1 MLNRSASVPFLPG
14 QQVKPELAAAAGHS
28 SRRNF
33 QRPQTLIYKLD
44 SPADVAVGK
53 VSVDPQLLRS
63 MSEKASLTLTGGGKS
78 AAPPTAPAEK
88 SNRPAIAIQPA
99 WLKHDKQALRFYAYY
114 QEPVVENYS
123 ENFRIRN
130 VVFTFF
136 LEDGT
141 MQITEPKVENS
152 GIWPQGPFVKR
163 HKIPKGD
170 GSFFT
175 PMDLKMGIDITI
187 YARTFH
193 IVSCDEFT
201 KWFYGQAGMDVG
213 VDEDT
218 PLDNFLE
225 NQVFKKV
232 NQKHLTGLPKS
243 VMEQKEYNELR
254 MGGSR
259 KNHKM
264 DQFLQNDRKVLRF
277 YAYWDDPTRYGARQY
292 FVMHYYLADDS
303 VEINNNYMRNSGR
316 WETPV
321 FFTRKKL
328 ELQPTYT
335 HTPGMYKPE
344 SPLLKPSDIEVGK
357 SIPVYGRE
365 FFIYDADDATKE
377 FYEKFMGK
385 HIEPIVVPEPEKVHM
400 QLLYPPH
407 NGMGGDEDSLGS
419 CIALRPK
426 PPKKDLVKMMTNDG
440 KILRFECIAQN
451 NVPEDMHRKFIIE
464 VYLSDDSITVGEVKQ
479 RNSGCWEGKF
489 RKRGLTVNPATGVN
503 FTPADFFVGA
513 EITISAMPMMVVRT
527 DEYSLKFMEM
537 NPTMF
542 PQSSF
547 PLLCLKL
554 SPLLSADSPP
564 SGFMTPEDFRESVAG
579 AIGIVLSDQELI
591 TLLRNVS
598 KPDSADIDVAALMA
612 KIKSA

>member
-1 MLNRSASVPFLPG
+1 MQRSVSVPFLPG
-14 QQVKPELAAAAGHS
+14 QVVSQMGRTNHRK
-28 SRRNF
+28 
-33 QRPQTLIYKLD
+33 PQTLIYKLD
-44 SPADVAVGK
+44 TAVDNIAPEQL
-53 VSVDPQLLRS
+53 SLNPELLRS
-63 MSEKASLTLTGGGKS
+63 MSVKASFGSTKS
-78 AAPPTAPAEK
+78 KPAEPAER
-88 SNRPAIAIQPA
+88 SNRPDIAIQPA
-99 WLKHDKQALRFYAYY
+99 WLKHDKQALRFFAYF
-114 QEPVVENYS
+114 QEPVVENPT

-130 VVFTFF
+130 VVFTYF

-163 HKIPKGD
+163 HRIPKGD
-170 GSFFT
+170 GSFFS
-175 PMDLKMGIDITI
+175 PADLKMGIDITI

-201 KWFYGQAGMDVG
+201 KWFYGQAGGDIG
-213 VDEDT
+213 VEEDT
-218 PLDNFLE
+218 PLDNFFE
-225 NQVFKKV
+225 NQVFKKQ
-232 NQKHLTGLPKS
+232 NMKHLTGLPRD
-243 VMEQKEYNELR
+243 VMESKEYNELR

-264 DQFLQNDRKVLRF
+264 EQFLQNDRKVLRF

-292 FVMHYYLADDS
+292 FVMHYYLSDDS

-316 WETPV
+316 WECPV

-328 ELQPTYT
+328 ELQPTMT
-335 HTPGMYKPE
+335 HTPGMYKPA

-377 FYEKFMGK
+377 FYATYLDK
-385 HIEPIVVPEPEKVHM
+385 HIEPVVVPEPEKVHL

-407 NGMGGDEDSLGS
+407 NGFGGDEDSLGS
-419 CIALRPK
+419 CLQLRPK
-426 PPKKDLVKMMTNDG
+426 PPRKDLVKMMTNDG
-440 KILRFECIAQN
+440 KIMRFEGIPQN

-464 VYLSDDSITVGEVKQ
+464 VFLSDDTIAVGEVKQ

-489 RKRGLTVNPATGVN
+489 RKRGLTVNPSTGIN
-503 FTPADFFVGA
+503 FTPGDFFVGA
-513 EITISAMPMMVVRT
+513 EVTISAMPMLIVRT

-537 NPTMF
+537 NPTLY
-542 PQSSF
+542 PQSSL

-554 SPLLSADSPP
+554 SPLLSAGAPP
-564 SGFMTPEDFRESVAG
+564 AGFMSPEDFRDLVSG

-591 TLLRNVS
+591 TLLRNCS
-598 KPDSADIDVAALMA
+598 KPDTADIDVTQLMDM
-612 KIKSA
+612 IKSDVANPPRKIA

>member
-1 MLNRSASVPFLPG
+1 
-14 QQVKPELAAAAGHS
+14 
-28 SRRNF
+28 
-33 QRPQTLIYKLD
+33 
-44 SPADVAVGK
+44 
-53 VSVDPQLLRS
+53 
-63 MSEKASLTLTGGGKS
+63 
-78 AAPPTAPAEK
+78 
-88 SNRPAIAIQPA
+88 
-99 WLKHDKQALRFYAYY
+99 
-114 QEPVVENYS
+114 
-123 ENFRIRN
+123 
-130 VVFTFF
+130 
-136 LEDGT
+136 
-141 MQITEPKVENS
+141 
-152 GIWPQGPFVKR
+152 
-163 HKIPKGD
+163 
-170 GSFFT
+170 
-175 PMDLKMGIDITI
+175 
-187 YARTFH
+187 
-193 IVSCDEFT
+193 
-201 KWFYGQAGMDVG
+201 
-213 VDEDT
+213 
-218 PLDNFLE
+218 
-225 NQVFKKV
+225 
-232 NQKHLTGLPKS
+232 
-243 VMEQKEYNELR
+243 

-259 KNHKM
+259 KNHKLE
-264 DQFLQNDRKVLRF
+264 QFLQNDRKVLRF

-316 WETPV
+316 WECPV

-328 ELQPTYT
+328 ELQPTMT
-335 HTPGMYKPE
+335 HTPGMYKPA

-365 FFIYDADDATKE
+365 FFIYDADDSTKE
-377 FYEKFMGK
+377 FYEQYLGI
-385 HIEPIVVPEPEKVHM
+385 HLEPVVVPEPEKVHL

-407 NGMGGDEDSLGS
+407 NGFGGDEDSLGS
-419 CIALRPK
+419 CLQLRPK
-426 PPKKDLVKMMTNDG
+426 PPRKDLVKMMTNDG
-440 KILRFECIAQN
+440 KIMRFEGIPQN

-464 VYLSDDSITVGEVKQ
+464 VYLSDDTISVGEVKQ

-579 AIGIVLSDQELI
+579 TIGIVLSDQELI